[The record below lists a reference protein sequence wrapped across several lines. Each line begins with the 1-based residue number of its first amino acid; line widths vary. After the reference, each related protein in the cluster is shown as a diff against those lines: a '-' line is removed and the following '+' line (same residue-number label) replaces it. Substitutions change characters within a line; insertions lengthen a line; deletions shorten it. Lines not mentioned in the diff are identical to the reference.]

1 MNKAIAAAITMM
13 AAGAVSVSAMS
24 GTVSAAEDCLSE
36 TYSWNNPT
44 VSQLATWQPTLS
56 TGLSIPAPA
65 AGEHI
70 AVIATGWSSF
80 DRLMEENPELTR
92 EIQNEIAEQ
101 FSVRVGGV
109 QVGGLSA
116 DLPDNAAQGA
126 PTPWFSGVLSGT
138 FGGVDTDVPGGAIT
152 LHHSGNTSSFNSFT
166 PKTVTITVVRCK
178 PPTTTAAPTT
188 TVARPTTTVVTP
200 TTTPTTTPAPTTTAV
215 GSGGP
220 TTTVA
225 GGSVTTVP
233 GGSLPATGGDMT
245 LPLILAGLAA
255 GTGAALL
262 MVRRKAGTH

>member
-36 TYSWNNPT
+36 TYSWNNT
-44 VSQLATWQPTLS
+44 SISQLATWQPSLN

-65 AGEHI
+65 ANEHI
-70 AVIATGWSSF
+70 AVIATGWSSY

-92 EIQNEIAEQ
+92 EIQNETAEQ

-116 DLPDNAAQGA
+116 DLPDTAAQGA
-126 PTPWFSGVLSGT
+126 PTPWFSGVVSGS

-152 LHHSGNTSSFNSFT
+152 LHHSGNSSTFNSFT
-166 PKTVTITVVRCK
+166 PKTVTITVVRCT

-188 TVARPTTTVVTP
+188 TVAGPTTTVV
-200 TTTPTTTPAPTTTAV
+200 TPTTTPAPTTTAV

-225 GGSVTTVP
+225 SGGSVTTVP